1 MRKYLLSLCIPAAF
15 CCAAETQTPE
25 SVPYITLDQCIQIAL
40 SENPTV
46 RVADM
51 DIRRTDYS
59 RKETLGALLPS
70 LSFSA
75 SYNRMLAKQV
85 AYMNMDDFS
94 FGGNSSESNGD
105 SEQNL
110 SRSSDKSKDQ
120 GIKMGL
126 DNSYQAGFSATV
138 PLIAPQLWQALKVS
152 DAQILKS
159 VEQAR
164 VSRQELVN
172 QVKCAYYA
180 LLLAQDS
187 RRVVQESYDMAALT
201 HSIYSDQFKAGAASE
216 YDVLRTSVAM
226 KNIEPEIMQADIS
239 ISRAQLQ
246 LKILMGLEEDF
257 SFSVTDSLP
266 AYTQYVDTRLLEYAS
281 ISNVLA
287 DNPSLRLMDIDT
299 EILKRNVKMQKA
311 SLYPTL
317 ALTGSYSWTSSNNG
331 TPFKDLRWNPYSI
344 IGLTL
349 SFPLFE
355 GGQRYNRIRQAQ
367 IQVDQMQWQ
376 REDLERSVLM
386 QVQLAMENLSLNR
399 DIISSSQ
406 QSVMQA
412 EKAHDIMDRS
422 FKVGAASYLDLRDSE
437 LALTRARLA
446 FNQAIYNYLVAD
458 SELELL
464 LGIYPVN

>member
-1 MRKYLLSLCIPAAF
+1 MRKYLLSLCLPAAF

-105 SEQNL
+105 SEQVL
-110 SRSSDKSKDQ
+110 SRSTDKSKDQ

-246 LKILMGLEEDF
+246 LKILMGLEESF

-266 AYTQYVDTRLLEYAS
+266 AYTEYVDTRLLEYAS

-287 DNPSLRLMDIDT
+287 DNPSLRMMDIDT

-311 SLYPTL
+311 SLYPTI

-344 IGLTL
+344 IGVTL

-446 FNQAIYNYLVAD
+446 YNQAIYNYLVAD

>member
-1 MRKYLLSLCIPAAF
+1 MHRFLLSLCLPAVT
-15 CCAAETQTPE
+15 CCFVGAQTTE
-25 SVPYITLDQCIQIAL
+25 SVPVITLDQCIEIAL

-51 DIRRTDYS
+51 DVQRTNYA
-59 RKETLGALLPS
+59 RKETLGTLLPS
-70 LSFSA
+70 ISFSA

-94 FGGNSSESNGD
+94 FGGNLPEDEGTGEDNVA
-105 SEQNL
+105 
-110 SRSSDKSKDQ
+110 RSSDRSADK

-126 DNSYQAGFSATV
+126 DNSYQTGFSASV
-138 PLIAPQLWQALKVS
+138 PLIAPQLWQALKLS
-152 DAQILKS
+152 DAQIMKS

-187 RRVVQESYDMAALT
+187 RKVVQQSYDMAALT
-201 HSIYSDQFKAGAASE
+201 HSIYSDQFDAGAASE

-246 LKILMGLEEDF
+246 LKILMGLQEDF

-266 AYTQYVDTRLLEYAS
+266 GYNSYVDTRLMEYAS

-287 DNPSLRLMDIDT
+287 DNPSLRMMDIDT
-299 EILKRNVKMQKA
+299 EILKRNVKVQKA

-344 IGLTL
+344 IGVTL

-376 REDLERSVLM
+376 RENLERSVMM
-386 QVQLAMENLSLNR
+386 QIELAMENLTLNR
-399 DIISSSQ
+399 DIISSSR

-446 FNQAIYNYLVAD
+446 YNQAIYNYLVAD

-464 LGIYPVN
+464 LGTYHIN